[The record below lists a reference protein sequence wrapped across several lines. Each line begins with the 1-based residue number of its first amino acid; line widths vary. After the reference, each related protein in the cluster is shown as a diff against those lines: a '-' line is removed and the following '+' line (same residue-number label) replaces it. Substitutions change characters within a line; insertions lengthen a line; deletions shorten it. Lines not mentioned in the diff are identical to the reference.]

1 MKVIRL
7 ETNQRELNAIRSG
20 RANCFMREIR
30 PETNALFCDLDD
42 EGYVKDIDGVLQPRQ
57 YNALKLSSGQETC
70 IFSIE
75 KAVIELFEDRYGELI
90 TYEVG
95 GEEYIKAQ
103 IVYYLNGE
111 MQS

>member
-7 ETNQRELNAIRSG
+7 ETNQRELNAIRCG
-20 RANCFMREIR
+20 KAKCFVREIR
-30 PETNALFCDLDD
+30 PETNAVFCDLDD

-57 YNALKLSSGQETC
+57 YNALKLSTEQDTC

-75 KAVIELFEDRYGELI
+75 KAVIELFEDRYGKLI

>member
-1 MKVIRL
+1 MKVIQL
-7 ETNQRELNAIRSG
+7 ETNQRVLNAIRCG
-20 RANCFMREIR
+20 KTNCFVREIR
-30 PETNALFCDLDD
+30 PETNAVFCDLDD

-57 YNALKLSSGQETC
+57 YNALKLSTEQDTC

-75 KAVIELFEDRYGELI
+75 KAVIELFEDRYGKLI